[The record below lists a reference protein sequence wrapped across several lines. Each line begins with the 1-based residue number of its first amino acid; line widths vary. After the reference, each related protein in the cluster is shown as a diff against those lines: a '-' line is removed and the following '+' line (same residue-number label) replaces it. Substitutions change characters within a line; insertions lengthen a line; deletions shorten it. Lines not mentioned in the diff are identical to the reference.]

1 MKRYEELIFG
11 TKRYLMKANK
21 YVEDLSDEEFFMD
34 EIRFDAM
41 CFVIYT
47 LHDLVEEGTKYSEYV
62 KALGNDV
69 VEELKNIK
77 GKIFKEDNISLD
89 SMYYFAYKGL
99 TKVGDDY
106 YFFNLKSYLRIVV
119 ICWVECKLDTTFVVH
134 NSYEC

>member
-47 LHDLVEEGTKYSEYV
+47 LHDLVVEGAKYPEYV

-77 GKIFKEDNISLD
+77 GKIFKDDNISLD
-89 SMYYFAYKGL
+89 SMYYFASYSSL
-99 TKVGDDY
+99 ELLERIAQ
-106 YFFNLKSYLRIVV
+106 NLLK
-119 ICWVECKLDTTFVVH
+119 
-134 NSYEC
+134 